1 MVALYTI
8 HKKISFSA
16 PHMLFLIRNSF
27 LNILTL
33 MQKSVNY
40 IIKLLDKISL
50 ETELSVPSSSGKDRP
65 ASVFILH
72 ILIPLIQN
80 NSSTHSPSLSLFYR
94 SPFLSF
100 TPGPKKLTVKV
111 KEVDDVNSDVEIQYL
126 SSQKLLQPAL

>member
-1 MVALYTI
+1 
-8 HKKISFSA
+8 
-16 PHMLFLIRNSF
+16 
-27 LNILTL
+27 

-50 ETELSVPSSSGKDRP
+50 ETELSVPSSSSKDRS

-80 NSSTHSPSLSLFYR
+80 NSSTHSSSLSLFYR
-94 SPFLSF
+94 SPSLSF
-100 TPGPKKLTVKV
+100 TPGSKKPTVKV
-111 KEVDDVNSDVEIQYL
+111 KEVDDVNSDVEMQYL